1 MLKIAACLNRFTTIT
16 LVNVGLAEK
25 EQTCKMNGIFMA
37 SYIKKTSGGKS
48 MSFAGEGKVGV
59 VREP

>member
-1 MLKIAACLNRFTTIT
+1 MHLADFETHTLGEIERHNANVLKIAACLNRFTTIT

-37 SYIKKTSGGKS
+37 SYYY
-48 MSFAGEGKVGV
+48 
-59 VREP
+59 